1 MRSTA
6 SATMQAM
13 QASTRTQPRRA
24 ELVTGRT
31 QIGPMLLVALVV
43 VGLAGCGGRRY
54 EPSRA
59 TRPYPEEL
67 GQGSMITVQVFRDAG
82 DLIIVNASP
91 QSFEEVDVWV
101 NHRYMLQ
108 IDRLAAGE
116 TRRVWFGDF
125 FDQWGET
132 PVALVLL
139 REGESVSEPDL
150 ITFCRDK
157 MAHFKCPTQI
167 RFVEELPRT
176 ATGKLQK
183 YKLRE
188 AFWEGDRLVN

>member
-13 QASTRTQPRRA
+13 QATTRTQPRRA
-24 ELVTGRT
+24 EPVTGRT

-132 PVALVLL
+132 PVAGGFFRTEAPTPSVIVQLQIDETSPLL
-139 REGESVSEPDL
+139 GTVAIPDE
-150 ITFCRDK
+150 D
-157 MAHFKCPTQI
+157 
-167 RFVEELPRT
+167 RF
-176 ATGKLQK
+176 
-183 YKLRE
+183 
-188 AFWEGDRLVN
+188 

>member
-6 SATMQAM
+6 SATMQTM
-13 QASTRTQPRRA
+13 QAATRTQPRRA
-24 ELVTGRT
+24 EPVTGRT

-116 TRRVWFGDF
+116 TRRVWFG
-125 FDQWGET
+125 ET
-132 PVALVLL
+132 PVAGGFFRTEAPTPSVIVQLQIDETSPLL
-139 REGESVSEPDL
+139 GTVAIPDE
-150 ITFCRDK
+150 D
-157 MAHFKCPTQI
+157 
-167 RFVEELPRT
+167 RF
-176 ATGKLQK
+176 
-183 YKLRE
+183 
-188 AFWEGDRLVN
+188 